1 LVSFLTPESRKI
13 LYWSSKRDLTSMTFD
28 ESTVACIL
36 VKVKITSI
44 GEEHCFIIQSE
55 TLNRSSHLPFA
66 CPAELVEKVKL
77 LRHF

>member
-1 LVSFLTPESRKI
+1 
-13 LYWSSKRDLTSMTFD
+13 MTFD

-55 TLNRSSHLPFA
+55 TLKRSSHLPFVS
-66 CPAELVEKVKL
+66 PAGNKTWGVGTKGNTSFAILK
-77 LRHF
+77 